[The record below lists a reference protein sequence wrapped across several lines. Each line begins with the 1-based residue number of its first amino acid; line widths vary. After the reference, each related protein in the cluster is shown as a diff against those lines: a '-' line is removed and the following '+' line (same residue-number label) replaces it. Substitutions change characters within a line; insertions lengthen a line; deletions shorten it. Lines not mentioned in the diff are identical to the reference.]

1 MWAILFVTSVLAE
14 NLCEERCGRIYQR
27 SLARVGFDDEK
38 LRNLLDKQRPLGTVK
53 DICWRVHDHLDCMHH
68 CGDSPEHEK
77 FAKYVRSKCRFAL
90 RGIEN
95 ALSCVSRYHSF
106 MEVRCST
113 FLKEAERLKSLADP
127 SYTPSQEICRYLH
140 LNTLCLE
147 NTVTMYC
154 ANAKKIF
161 RRLNFRDY
169 FPNFILPSN
178 DTLFDDLDLDA
189 CQMFDFVKKNVK
201 MTEKQIDEELTT
213 VINDF
218 EKEAE
223 TKRLPLATVST
234 STDRMEFTTL
244 LKELLDE
251 SSDVNVSST
260 IGPILKN
267 TAKVSTTWAAPVQK
281 KITTSIVFPPSTIT
295 RKSLPSI
302 STRPA
307 TTKLY
312 PSRIITT
319 AKRPTTTTTT
329 TTTSTTPTTST
340 TTTTTTTLAP
350 NATTESND
358 EKNYEEEEYEDE
370 EHGEDYDDEKSE
382 NVSVE
387 VVQIQSSATTA
398 AGSNVTEVPQL
409 STRSRLFSDDSW
421 EQPPP
426 NFGYSSMRFMNGGV
440 TPLNIDTSTLFGMDD
455 DTKEEEDDHH
465 DNDGKKQEP
474 VLQERKKETATDV
487 NRTKDEKE
495 VKTTEQAASLPEVRR
510 ILSTTSTST
519 TSTTTQTEA
528 SSENTESYTHTP
540 EAITTV
546 TPLLHGDVIVRRIH
560 EWDDATHSR
569 EIDVPA
575 GKESTNDG
583 ELLLDHITASEPM
596 KSTETSPEIGN
607 TTVLPRSNID
617 SSDRE
622 TLILIYSLLF
632 AIAIFS
638 LMCALICFIWCRKKR
653 RSHDFK
659 TTF

>member
-1 MWAILFVTSVLAE
+1 
-14 NLCEERCGRIYQR
+14 
-27 SLARVGFDDEK
+27 
-38 LRNLLDKQRPLGTVK
+38 
-53 DICWRVHDHLDCMHH
+53 
-68 CGDSPEHEK
+68 
-77 FAKYVRSKCRFAL
+77 
-90 RGIEN
+90 
-95 ALSCVSRYHSF
+95 
-106 MEVRCST
+106 
-113 FLKEAERLKSLADP
+113 
-127 SYTPSQEICRYLH
+127 
-140 LNTLCLE
+140 
-147 NTVTMYC
+147 
-154 ANAKKIF
+154 
-161 RRLNFRDY
+161 
-169 FPNFILPSN
+169 
-178 DTLFDDLDLDA
+178 
-189 CQMFDFVKKNVK
+189 
-201 MTEKQIDEELTT
+201 
-213 VINDF
+213 
-218 EKEAE
+218 
-223 TKRLPLATVST
+223 
-234 STDRMEFTTL
+234 MEFTTL

-260 IGPILKN
+260 IGPILKS

-281 KITTSIVFPPSTIT
+281 KVTTSIVFPPSTIT
-295 RKSLPSI
+295 RKSLPST

-307 TTKLY
+307 PTKLY

-319 AKRPTTTTTT
+319 PKRPTTTSSSSSTTT
-329 TTTSTTPTTST
+329 TTTSTTTA
-340 TTTTTTTLAP
+340 TTTLAP
-350 NATTESND
+350 NATTVLND

-398 AGSNVTEVPQL
+398 AGTNVTEGPQL

-455 DTKEEEDDHH
+455 DNKEEEDEHYES
-465 DNDGKKQEP
+465 GEEKQEP
-474 VLQERKKETATDV
+474 ALQERRKETTTSI
-487 NRTKDEKE
+487 NKTNDEKE
-495 VKTTEQAASLPEVRR
+495 MKPTKHSAPLTEMRQ

-528 SSENTESYTHTP
+528 SSENTESHTHTP
-540 EAITTV
+540 EAMTPV

-560 EWDDATHSR
+560 EWDDAAHSR
-569 EIDVPA
+569 ENDALTV
-575 GKESTNDG
+575 KESINDD
-583 ELLLDHITASEPM
+583 ELLLDRITASEPI
-596 KSTETSPEIGN
+596 KGTEMSPEIGN
-607 TTVLPRSNID
+607 TTVLPRSDID
-617 SSDRE
+617 FSDRE